1 MPSSILIQG
10 HIAHISGRQNISTID
25 KVLKANPLLESFGNA
40 KTSRNDNSSR
50 FGKFTRL
57 QFDKYANL
65 SGSRC
70 VTYLLE
76 KSRVI
81 IQQNSEERNY
91 HIFHQIF
98 AAPAA
103 IKASLHL
110 GGAHVS
116 DFRYT
121 GNGDVLTDTIEG
133 EHDGTRF
140 EQTMQILQLL
150 GVNVEQQRDLQRI
163 IAGICFLGQ
172 VCFLG
177 DGESSY
183 VDAGAKADGAKCCEL
198 LGLEVAAFEKD
209 TTVRRIVTSSEEVMV
224 KLSREQASDGRDALA
239 KDIYDRLFQWL
250 VVAINESTAAHGLER
265 DRAYRGSE
273 RTIALLDIFGF
284 ESFQI
289 NRFEQLCINYANE
302 KLQQKFTQDVFM
314 AVQEEYKSE
323 GLEWELIGYK
333 DNADVLDLLEGR
345 LGVMAL
351 LNEECLIPRGN
362 DGNFLTKMVQNI
374 AKHPCI
380 RVGGLD
386 IKRDEF
392 SVFHY
397 AGKVTYSTSGFVELN
412 RDAIPS
418 ELRQLML
425 TSTNKLLKTIF
436 AVDAESVVKPD
447 NGVLAKGAR
456 NKQSFMKADTVTI
469 KFRSQLTSLME
480 TIGKTTVQYVRCI
493 KPNTEKS
500 KDTFDR
506 IMVVEQL
513 RCAGMIEA
521 IRISRA
527 AYPYRITHEEFA
539 TRFGGLRSGP
549 WMRRQGARTP
559 AEKCRVLLAD
569 VMIHLNDTE
578 RKQLS
583 AREMSGGGLSDKP
596 YEMGHT
602 RVYFSS
608 GVFEMLESMR
618 GGLIF
623 THIKCLQRI
632 WRGYRQRCVYY
643 AMKLA
648 GALIQKILRGWKYCR
663 RFRRLRRIIITVQTQ
678 MRRRIA
684 CRIMVTLRRYTYTVR
699 LQSWARMVPRRRR
712 FVLMRRAAVVLGR
725 WMKMLFM
732 RKMYKGALA
741 SHKENSKLSNQ
752 LDALKVRLSEAAVA
766 RETADRQ
773 AVEKSERER
782 QLLDLQRRE
791 AAAMA
796 EMEKQRVMEEARRA
810 LDEEKARLREEQEV
824 LRLEALRVAQA
835 HEADEAKKAHE
846 FEALK
851 NELAMVR
858 AAQMQSEKETERV
871 REEAKRK
878 TEQERIQVQLTH
890 PLLTHSLT
898 YPLTYNPINITHD
911 DPPQATI
918 RTRGIAG

>member
-1 MPSSILIQG
+1 MLSFLNLTLFICLNLTLSIYLSLLI
-10 HIAHISGRQNISTID
+10 S
-25 KVLKANPLLESFGNA
+25 V
-40 KTSRNDNSSR
+40 
-50 FGKFTRL
+50 
-57 QFDKYANL
+57 
-65 SGSRC
+65 
-70 VTYLLE
+70 
-76 KSRVI
+76 
-81 IQQNSEERNY
+81 
-91 HIFHQIF
+91 
-98 AAPAA
+98 
-103 IKASLHL
+103 
-110 GGAHVS
+110 
-116 DFRYT
+116 
-121 GNGDVLTDTIEG
+121 
-133 EHDGTRF
+133 
-140 EQTMQILQLL
+140 
-150 GVNVEQQRDLQRI
+150 
-163 IAGICFLGQ
+163 
-172 VCFLG
+172 
-177 DGESSY
+177 
-183 VDAGAKADGAKCCEL
+183 
-198 LGLEVAAFEKD
+198 
-209 TTVRRIVTSSEEVMV
+209 
-224 KLSREQASDGRDALA
+224 
-239 KDIYDRLFQWL
+239 
-250 VVAINESTAAHGLER
+250 
-265 DRAYRGSE
+265 
-273 RTIALLDIFGF
+273 
-284 ESFQI
+284 
-289 NRFEQLCINYANE
+289 
-302 KLQQKFTQDVFM
+302 
-314 AVQEEYKSE
+314 

-362 DGNFLTKMVQNI
+362 DTNFLSKMLQNV

-380 RVGGLD
+380 HVGGLD

-397 AGKVTYSTSGFVELN
+397 AGKVTYCASGFVELN

-436 AVDAESVVKPD
+436 IVDESMVKSD
-447 NGVLAKGAR
+447 NGVLAKGVR
-456 NKQSFMKADTVTI
+456 SRQSFMKADTVTI

-480 TIGKTTVQYVRCI
+480 TISKTNVQYVRCI
-493 KPNTEKS
+493 KPNSEKS

-506 IMVVEQL
+506 NMVVEQL

-569 VMIHLNDTE
+569 VMTHLNDTE
-578 RKQLS
+578 KKQLS
-583 AREMSGGGLSDKP
+583 AREMNGGGLSDKP

-608 GVFEMLESMR
+608 GVFEMLETMR

-632 WRGYRQRCVYY
+632 WRGYRQRCLYY

-648 GALIQKILRGWKYCR
+648 GALIQKVLWGWKYCR
-663 RFRRLRRIIITVQTQ
+663 RFRRLRRVVIAVQTQ

-684 CRIMVTLRRYTYTVR
+684 CRITMTLRRYTYTVR

-712 FVLMRRAAVVLGR
+712 FVHMRRAAVVLGR

-732 RKMYKGALA
+732 RKMYIGALA

-766 RETADRQ
+766 RETSERQ
-773 AVEKSERER
+773 AVEKRERER

-791 AAAMA
+791 AVAMA
-796 EMEKQRVMEEARRA
+796 EMEKQRVIEEARRA

-824 LRLEALRVAQA
+824 IRLEALRVAQA
-835 HEADEAKKAHE
+835 HEADEAKKVHE

-858 AAQMQSEKETERV
+858 AAQMESERETERV

-878 TEQERIQVQLTH
+878 TEQERIQVC
-890 PLLTHSLT
+890 
-898 YPLTYNPINITHD
+898 
-911 DPPQATI
+911 
-918 RTRGIAG
+918 

>member
-1 MPSSILIQG
+1 MEAVIQAERVRVFIPDDELVWTTCSIVQEVKAGHYEIEIDDPDYPATKPKRRIITMRTLCRQVDSLPLQNEGMSELGVDDMCTLNYLHEPSILDNLRRRHKSYAPYTYTGEICIAINPYQWLNIYTTDLMDKYAINLRHELSPPHVYATSAAAYRGLRDYNRNQSILVSGESGAGKTETVKILMG

-57 QFDKYANL
+57 QFDKYATL

-81 IQQNSEERNY
+81 IQQNSQERNY
-91 HIFHQIF
+91 HIFHQVF
-98 AAPAA
+98 AAPVAT
-103 IKASLHL
+103 KASLHL

-140 EQTMQILQLL
+140 EQTMQILELL

-172 VCFLG
+172 VSFLG

-362 DGNFLTKMVQNI
+362 DANFLTKMMQNV

-380 RVGGLD
+380 HVGGLD

-392 SVFHY
+392 CVFHY

-425 TSTNKLLKTIF
+425 TSTNKLLNKIF
-436 AVDAESVVKPD
+436 AVDAVDSAKAD
-447 NGVLAKGAR
+447 SSAKGAR
-456 NKQSFMKADTVTI
+456 NKQSFMKADTVTT
-469 KFRSQLTSLME
+469 KFRAQLTSLME
-480 TIGKTTVQYVRCI
+480 TISKTNVQYVRCI

-506 IMVVEQL
+506 NMVVEQL

-559 AEKCRVLLAD
+559 AEKCRVLLDD
-569 VMIHLNDTE
+569 VMVHLDE
-578 RKQLS
+578 SQRKQVFS
-583 AREMSGGGLSDKP
+583 KMGEGGLSEKP
-596 YEMGHT
+596 YEIG
-602 RVYFSS
+602 
-608 GVFEMLESMR
+608 
-618 GGLIF
+618 
-623 THIKCLQRI
+623 K
-632 WRGYRQRCVYY
+632 
-643 AMKLA
+643 
-648 GALIQKILRGWKYCR
+648 
-663 RFRRLRRIIITVQTQ
+663 
-678 MRRRIA
+678 
-684 CRIMVTLRRYTYTVR
+684 TL
-699 LQSWARMVPRRRR
+699 
-712 FVLMRRAAVVLGR
+712 
-725 WMKMLFM
+725 
-732 RKMYKGALA
+732 
-741 SHKENSKLSNQ
+741 
-752 LDALKVRLSEAAVA
+752 
-766 RETADRQ
+766 
-773 AVEKSERER
+773 
-782 QLLDLQRRE
+782 
-791 AAAMA
+791 
-796 EMEKQRVMEEARRA
+796 
-810 LDEEKARLREEQEV
+810 
-824 LRLEALRVAQA
+824 
-835 HEADEAKKAHE
+835 
-846 FEALK
+846 
-851 NELAMVR
+851 
-858 AAQMQSEKETERV
+858 
-871 REEAKRK
+871 
-878 TEQERIQVQLTH
+878 
-890 PLLTHSLT
+890 
-898 YPLTYNPINITHD
+898 
-911 DPPQATI
+911 PP
-918 RTRGIAG
+918 